1 MENNNKRNK
10 WIYII
15 YIVLLSIILLL
26 LLNMFIFKNKN
37 NKEKIETG
45 NIDIFEIKCN
55 KENCQNNNQIEK
67 STWKSNNTL
76 RIISNPMY
84 QIDNTISNLYT
95 NAYVFKIKNNTNYKV
110 NYSINF
116 IENTNMN
123 IKYRLKRENKYILGN
138 ENNWVSYKELDIYN
152 QKLDNSSIDTYY
164 LEWKYENNFD
174 IDVKTLDNNYQLKIE
189 INAQEIK

>member
-1 MENNNKRNK
+1 MENNKKRNK

-15 YIVLLSIILLL
+15 YAVLLIVIVLL
-26 LLNMFIFKNKN
+26 LLNNFIFKNKN
-37 NKEKIETG
+37 KKEKIETG

-55 KENCQNNNQIEK
+55 KESCQNNNQIEK

-84 QIDNTISNLYT
+84 QIDNIISNSYT

-110 NYSINF
+110 NYSISF
-116 IENTNMN
+116 IENTSMN
-123 IKYRLKRENKYILGN
+123 IKYRLKRENTYIKGN
-138 ENNWVSYKELDIYN
+138 ENNWVSYKELNIYN

-164 LEWKYENNFD
+164 LEWKYENIDD
-174 IDVKTLDNNYQLKIE
+174 IDIKTLDNNYQLKMQ

>member
-1 MENNNKRNK
+1 MENNKKRNK

-15 YIVLLSIILLL
+15 YAVLLIVIVLL
-26 LLNMFIFKNKN
+26 LLNNFIFKNKN
-37 NKEKIETG
+37 KKEKIETG

-84 QIDNTISNLYT
+84 QIDNIISNSYT

-110 NYSINF
+110 NYSISF
-116 IENTNMN
+116 IENTSMN
-123 IKYRLKRENKYILGN
+123 IKYRLKRENTYIKGN
-138 ENNWVSYKELDIYN
+138 ENNWVSYKELNIYN

-164 LEWKYENNFD
+164 LEWKYENIDD
-174 IDVKTLDNNYQLKIE
+174 IDIKTLDNNYQLKMQ

>member
-1 MENNNKRNK
+1 MENNKKRNK

-15 YIVLLSIILLL
+15 YAVLLIVIVLL
-26 LLNMFIFKNKN
+26 LLNNFIFKNKN
-37 NKEKIETG
+37 KKEKIETG

-55 KENCQNNNQIEK
+55 KESCQNNNQIEN

-84 QIDNTISNLYT
+84 QIDNIISNSYT

-110 NYSINF
+110 NYSISF
-116 IENTNMN
+116 IENNSMN
-123 IKYRLKRENKYILGN
+123 IKYRLKRENTYIKGN
-138 ENNWVSYKELDIYN
+138 ENNWVSYKELNIYN

-164 LEWKYENNFD
+164 LEWKYENIDD
-174 IDVKTLDNNYQLKIE
+174 IDIKTLDNNYQLKMQ